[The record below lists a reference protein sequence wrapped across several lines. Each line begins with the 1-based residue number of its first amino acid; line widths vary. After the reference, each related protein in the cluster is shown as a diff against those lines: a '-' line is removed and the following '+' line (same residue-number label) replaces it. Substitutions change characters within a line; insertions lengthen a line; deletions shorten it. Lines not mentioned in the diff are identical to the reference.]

1 MPTDISPEALAR
13 ILDDGGLDLDPC
25 IQELQM
31 TTPYE
36 NLGGADA
43 VRALVDRFY
52 ELMDEWPETHGLRQ
66 MHPPDLSH
74 ARQSLYEFLSG
85 WLGGPPLY
93 IEKNGHPRLR
103 MRHMPY
109 AIGYAER
116 DQWMMCMRTALTERV
131 RDLDLR
137 AALIG
142 AFAQMADHMV
152 NVSAGRPTHPLESR

>member
-1 MPTDISPEALAR
+1 
-13 ILDDGGLDLDPC
+13 
-25 IQELQM
+25 M

-52 ELMDEWPETHGLRQ
+52 ALMDEWPETHGLRQ
-66 MHPPDLSH
+66 MHPDDLSG

-85 WLGGPPLY
+85 WLGGPALY

-116 DQWMMCMRTALTERV
+116 DQWMMCIRQALAERV
-131 RDLDLR
+131 ADTDLR
-137 AALIG
+137 TVLTH

-152 NVSAGRPTHPLESR
+152 NVSTALTDQPTTSPLQP

>member
-1 MPTDISPEALAR
+1 MQA
-13 ILDDGGLDLDPC
+13 
-25 IQELQM
+25 M
-31 TTPYE
+31 TPY
-36 NLGGADA
+36 NALGGADA

-52 ELMDEWPETHGLRQ
+52 ELMDEWPETFALRQ
-66 MHPPDLSH
+66 MHPADLGH

-85 WLGGPPLY
+85 WLGGPALY

-109 AIGYAER
+109 SIGYAER

-131 RDLDLR
+131 SDPDLR

-152 NVSAGRPTHPLESR
+152 NVSAASPATPSKPLESR

>member
-1 MPTDISPEALAR
+1 MQA
-13 ILDDGGLDLDPC
+13 
-25 IQELQM
+25 M
-31 TTPYE
+31 TPY
-36 NLGGADA
+36 NALGGADA

-52 ELMDEWPETHGLRQ
+52 ELMDEWPETFALRQ
-66 MHPPDLSH
+66 MHPADLGH

-85 WLGGPPLY
+85 WLGGPALY

-131 RDLDLR
+131 SDPDLR
-137 AALIG
+137 AALVG

-152 NVSAGRPTHPLESR
+152 NVSAASPATPSNPLESR

>member
-1 MPTDISPEALAR
+1 MQAL
-13 ILDDGGLDLDPC
+13 
-25 IQELQM
+25 
-31 TTPYE
+31 TPYDA
-36 NLGGADA
+36 LGGADA

-52 ELMDEWPETHGLRQ
+52 ELMDEWPETFALRQ
-66 MHPPDLSH
+66 MHPPDLGH

-103 MRHMPY
+103 MR
-109 AIGYAER
+109 
-116 DQWMMCMRTALTERV
+116 TALTERV
-131 RDLDLR
+131 SDLDLR

-152 NVSAGRPTHPLESR
+152 NVSAASPATPTHPLESR

>member
-1 MPTDISPEALAR
+1 MQAL
-13 ILDDGGLDLDPC
+13 
-25 IQELQM
+25 
-31 TTPYE
+31 TPYDA
-36 NLGGADA
+36 LGGADA

-52 ELMDEWPETHGLRQ
+52 ELMDEWPETFALRQ
-66 MHPPDLSH
+66 MHPPDLGH

-131 RDLDLR
+131 SDLDLR

-152 NVSAGRPTHPLESR
+152 NVSAASPATPTHPLESR